1 MHGGPKRQTIRPKK
15 FWAEMSRPHRI
26 CIYILHLSVGHSH
39 ASDVAEYEQMRQFLV
54 VGVYIPDNCF
64 LYNEYVFIQLPLD
77 KFIPSFTQQV
87 TKTLNSSKDISY
99 HYSDMK
105 TYFYYS
111 NRQLRNMKISFFTLF
126 FLVSVSLLEA
136 APLLDG

>member
-1 MHGGPKRQTIRPKK
+1 
-15 FWAEMSRPHRI
+15 
-26 CIYILHLSVGHSH
+26 
-39 ASDVAEYEQMRQFLV
+39 MRQFLI

-99 HYSDMK
+99 HNSDMK

-136 APLLDG
+136 APLLDE